1 MLVGL
6 LYDCICFI
14 YLSNVVIFVS
24 YLYLYLSLLFVF
36 VQFMQF
42 AISRRWPALGQT
54 CGAKVQVADFR
65 ALTQLLTDRRA
76 TLKVKAG
83 AVFLKTGGKR
93 NWEQCQKESDTC
105 ILCLT
110 WKYSADAE
118 RPAGRLDSAVAAV
131 VAFQQHQGIE
141 NSSSSNN
148 NTQQKRFEGKE
159 NQQNCQ
165 TDQTKA
171 VVAFQQ
177 HSFKISSNKNT
188 QQKI

>member
-14 YLSNVVIFVS
+14 FLSNVVIFVS

-83 AVFLKTGGKR
+83 AVFLKTGEKR
-93 NWEQCQKESDTC
+93 NTVIKSNVKKSLIIRLWYMYHVSHLKIFSRRGKTGGEAWLSGGSSSCF
-105 ILCLT
+105 
-110 WKYSADAE
+110 
-118 RPAGRLDSAVAAV
+118 PAGGGRE
-131 VAFQQHQGIE
+131 QQE
-141 NSSSSNN
+141 
-148 NTQQKRFEGKE
+148 QQ
-159 NQQNCQ
+159 
-165 TDQTKA
+165 
-171 VVAFQQ
+171 
-177 HSFKISSNKNT
+177 
-188 QQKI
+188 

>member
-131 VAFQQHQGIE
+131 VAFQRGGSRTAAAGAIITHSRRDLRGRR
-141 NSSSSNN
+141 NS
-148 NTQQKRFEGKE
+148 KIVRL
-159 NQQNCQ
+159 
-165 TDQTKA
+165 TKPK
-171 VVAFQQ
+171 Q
-177 HSFKISSNKNT
+177 
-188 QQKI
+188 